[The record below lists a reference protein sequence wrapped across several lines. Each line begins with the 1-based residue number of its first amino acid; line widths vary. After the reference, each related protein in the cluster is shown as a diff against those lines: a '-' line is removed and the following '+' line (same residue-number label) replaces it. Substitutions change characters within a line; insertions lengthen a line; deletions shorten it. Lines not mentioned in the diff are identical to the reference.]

1 MHFNS
6 FNRIKMKIEFMLS
19 RAIMSGFA
27 FTCQISGISWI
38 PCTRSSQSL
47 GRKIGQTS
55 RILENAFSSNYAVVD
70 NKCANNNKSITHEKH
85 VVRKR
90 FFDFIIFVIAFM
102 MMFCCSHHAVAD
114 YGIVRKNGNAPFACA
129 LRNSVLS
136 VHVEYWKQE
145 NAVATIMLAVVVLPS
160 TR

>member
-6 FNRIKMKIEFMLS
+6 FNHIKMKLNLCFRVLLCQCLHLLAKSWI
-19 RAIMSGFA
+19 RGFA
-27 FTCQISGISWI
+27 HAR
-38 PCTRSSQSL
+38 PYHL
-47 GRKIGQTS
+47 RKIGQTS
-55 RILENAFSSNYAVVD
+55 GAILVGAIAFSSNYAVVD

-85 VVRKR
+85 VVRER

-114 YGIVRKNGNAPFACA
+114 FGIVRKNGNAPFACA

-136 VHVEYWKQE
+136 VHVEY
-145 NAVATIMLAVVVLPS
+145 
-160 TR
+160 